1 MFVFFRLLLVLMIF
15 ILFVS
20 CNEKILYSGKIL
32 YEENFDYAKL
42 RNKEEVIDKLGNPNF
57 IDPIEKKY
65 YYFSE
70 KKYVKN
76 FFHQK
81 ISNRIMVVFIF
92 NENETIKSVS
102 QYDLNDEQV
111 YYLINTEPPKVI
123 ALALDQL
130 SQERKIKIMDR
141 FGPDMKH
148 NVIMELGKLNE
159 IPLEGVVNV
168 AKELVEQNLNP

>member
-1 MFVFFRLLLVLMIF
+1 MFIFFRLLLVSMIL

-32 YEENFDYAKL
+32 HEENFDYAKL
-42 RNKEEVIDKLGNPNF
+42 KNKEEVIDKLGNPNF

-65 YYFSE
+65 YYYSE

-76 FFHQK
+76 FFKQK

-102 QYDLNDEQV
+102 QYDLNDEQDV
-111 YYLINTEPPKVI
+111 KNIKESTPNELIKRGLIQRIFGGVGNTVPSTT
-123 ALALDQL
+123 Q
-130 SQERKIKIMDR
+130 
-141 FGPDMKH
+141 
-148 NVIMELGKLNE
+148 
-159 IPLEGVVNV
+159 
-168 AKELVEQNLNP
+168 